1 MPLPPLRFEPILKR
15 RAWGGRRLS
24 DWSRRLPADGVIG
37 ESWDL
42 ADLPPS
48 IADGVSAVAEGP
60 LAGTPLSHLRST
72 ASEDLL
78 GRLPLA
84 PTGGFPLLVK
94 LLDAEDDLSV
104 QVHPD
109 PQYAAAHPECF
120 VKNEAWFVLEA
131 RPGAAIYRGVRAD
144 VTPETFQTALEEG
157 RLLEC
162 LHRIEVEAGDCVRLP
177 SGICHALGAGVLVAE
192 AQTPSDTT
200 FRVWDW
206 DRNDPGRPLQ
216 LEAAMACMRFGA
228 RQEDGMPAVTRLR
241 EIPAVEHAGAATC
254 RICVTPD
261 FTIDHVRIRTAPYPV
276 IADREPTVLVG
287 VEGEAR
293 VIDQEGREARL
304 IPGDTVLVPA
314 AAAAPHVSAE
324 PAATFLRID
333 LPLVPPR
340 ALA

>member
-1 MPLPPLRFEPILKR
+1 MPLPPLRFQPILKT

-24 DWSRRLPADGVIG
+24 GWSRSLPADGGIG

-48 IADGVSAVAEGP
+48 IEDGVSIVAEGP
-60 LAGTPLSHLRST
+60 LAGSALSDLR
-72 ASEDLL
+72 ASDPEELL
-78 GRLPLA
+78 GRLSLA

-94 LLDAEDDLSV
+94 LLDAEDELSV

-109 PQYAAAHPECF
+109 PTYAASHPGCF

-131 RPGAAIYRGVRAD
+131 RPGAAIYRGIRED
-144 VTPETFQTALEEG
+144 VTPEAFLAALDEG

-162 LHRIEVEAGDCVRLP
+162 LNRIEVSPGDCVRLP

-206 DRNDPGRPLQ
+206 DRNDPDRPLH
-216 LEAAMACMRFGA
+216 LDAAMECMRFGK
-228 RQEDGMPAVTRLR
+228 RQDDGLPAVTRLQ
-241 EIPAVEHAGAATC
+241 EVPAVEHQDAATRRVC
-254 RICVTPD
+254 ITPD
-261 FTIDHVRIRTAPYPV
+261 FTIDHVGIRTSPYP
-276 IADREPTVLVG
+276 ITTDQEPTVLLG
-287 VEGEAR
+287 VEGDAR
-293 VIDQEGREARL
+293 VIDREGRSARL

-314 AAAAPHVSAE
+314 GTPEPRVQAE

-333 LPLVPPR
+333 LPSISPR
-340 ALA
+340 ARA